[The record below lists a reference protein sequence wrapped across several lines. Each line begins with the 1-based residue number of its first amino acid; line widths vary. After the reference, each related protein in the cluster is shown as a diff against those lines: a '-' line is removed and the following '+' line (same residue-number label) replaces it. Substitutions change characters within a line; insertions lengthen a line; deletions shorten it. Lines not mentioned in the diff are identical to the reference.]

1 MNPFDVIDVTEDSEF
16 FSTDTDEILSIEEI
30 ESYYQA
36 GIEFTKNAIIQLK
49 KDFGDLIK

>member
-1 MNPFDVIDVTEDSEF
+1 MNPFDVIDITEDGEF

-30 ESYYQA
+30 ENYHQA